1 MSIKLVKQPRRKTY
15 DIRVWLEKYK
25 KIKWINT
32 YQTTEREARKVLRK
46 YQESEIEYKLGLR
59 EEQLPTEP
67 IPTLSE
73 AIDKYLDKVMNDPDM
88 SNKTY
93 ELHKSVL
100 NNFIE
105 VMGGTITIDCFG
117 VEESDHYE
125 HYLSHTIRKTG
136 AFKGAEGLSENTK
149 NIRKRIVTT
158 LFNWCI
164 RNRKWIHET
173 DFKLSQTN
181 PPKKM
186 KLITPSD
193 YQLIL
198 KNEPSEYKRS
208 YYRLGWVCGLR
219 RKEINP
225 SEMYND
231 DKLGLALLIT
241 ETKGRDTEERAVPL
255 PDENVED
262 WMNVK
267 NVQYSLDYIT
277 RSFNKACKRVGLYVP
292 YETTFHALR
301 HSYAT
306 LKCVEG
312 MHLIQLAE
320 YMGHTSTK
328 TTEKYAKAK
337 RGYFA
342 MLKKEEEGLKYVA

>member
-15 DIRVWLEKYK
+15 DIRIWLESSH
-25 KIKWINT
+25 KIKWVNT
-32 YQTTEREARKVLRK
+32 YCTNEREAKKVLNK
-46 YQESEIEYKLGLR
+46 YQTAEIEYKLGLR

-67 IPTLSE
+67 IPTLSV
-73 AIDKYLDKVMNDPDM
+73 ATGKYLEKVDNNPDM
-88 SNKTY
+88 SLHTFK
-93 ELHKSVL
+93 LHKSVM
-100 NNFIE
+100 NTFVKIFGKT
-105 VMGGTITIDCFG
+105 VTIDEFG
-117 VEESDHYE
+117 VLEREHYE
-125 HYLSHTIRKTG
+125 YYL
-136 AFKGAEGLSENTK
+136 ENTTMQSGGNK
-149 NIRKRIVTT
+149 GQKGFTENAQNIRKRIVTT
-158 LFNWCI
+158 FFNWCI
-164 RNRKWIHET
+164 NNQEWIKET
-173 DFKLSQTN
+173 SFKLKQTK
-181 PPKKM
+181 PPKTM

-193 YQLIL
+193 YQLII

-231 DKLGLALLIT
+231 DKLGLCLLIT
-241 ETKGRDTEERAVPL
+241 ETKGRSTEERAVPL
-255 PDENVED
+255 PDDNVED

-267 NVQYSLDYIT
+267 NAQYSLDYIST
-277 RSFNKACKRVGLYVP
+277 FFRKACKRAGLYVP

-342 MLKKEEEGLKYVA
+342 MLKKEEGLKYVA